1 MLIGLAFAVLV
12 GLFNGILV
20 GVIKLPA
27 FVATYGT
34 NWVMSGIATIIMRGQ
49 VIYGLPHDFTF
60 IGVGYIGG
68 IPFPII
74 VSIIGLVIFHFIFSK
89 TVFGRNLYMVGSNMS
104 AARYSGTKTLP
115 TVLSAYVLCS
125 LMGGVGGIIMCAR
138 LNAADV
144 AMCDSYGLQIVAAVV
159 IGGTSLQGGEGGI
172 WGTAIG
178 AIILTMIVNVI
189 NLVGLPAHLQGIA
202 VGLVILVMV
211 CIDIFNREKTM
222 FSTGKK
228 LSRRAQTT

>member
-1 MLIGLAFAVLV
+1 MF
-12 GLFNGILV
+12 
-20 GVIKLPA
+20 
-27 FVATYGT
+27 
-34 NWVMSGIATIIMRGQ
+34 
-49 VIYGLPHDFTF
+49 
-60 IGVGYIGG
+60 
-68 IPFPII
+68 
-74 VSIIGLVIFHFIFSK
+74 
-89 TVFGRNLYMVGSNMS
+89 
-104 AARYSGTKTLP
+104 
-115 TVLSAYVLCS
+115 
-125 LMGGVGGIIMCAR
+125 IMCAR
-138 LNAADV
+138 LKAADV